1 MTETLGMKIVS
12 IVLRLLM
19 KKEVTELKI
28 LNGARDLFYK
38 HGIRTITMD
47 AIAKHLVVS
56 KKTIYFHYKDKNRLV
71 KSMIQSELEEVFL
84 TMKAIRKENENPID
98 EMLKIMEHI
107 QYFMRKFNPV
117 IFYDLQKF
125 YPEAWAELR
134 NFQDKSMIGFVED
147 NLKKGVK
154 QALYRKEIKIKI
166 IARLRMAEV
175 SLGFNVSEFPPIQ
188 FSPTDVQ
195 VAMFEHFLHGIV
207 TLKGHKM
214 LGKKVS

>member
-1 MTETLGMKIVS
+1 MRKEATEI
-12 IVLRLLM
+12 
-19 KKEVTELKI
+19 KI
-28 LNGARDLFYK
+28 LNGARELFYK

-47 AIAKHLVVS
+47 TIAKHLVVS
-56 KKTIYFHYKDKNRLV
+56 KKTIYFHYKDKNKLV

-107 QYFMRKFNPV
+107 QHFMRKFNPV

-125 YPEAWAELR
+125 HPEAWAELR
-134 NFQDKSMIGFVED
+134 NFQDKLMMGFVED

-175 SLGFNVSEFPPIQ
+175 SFGFNVSEFPPTE

-195 VAMFEHFLHGIV
+195 LTIFEHFLHGIV
-207 TLKGHKM
+207 TLKGYKM
-214 LGKKVS
+214 LGKKSNRNNNSFLKI